1 MMRKTIVILMVVI
14 MVMLTAC
21 GAKLY
26 TEGNAQG
33 YTSINDIEGILFS
46 MYSKTVGNA
55 TAVTNISEKMNFEK
69 DQTYL
74 YKNGESEYLLF
85 NISSVVLAV
94 EKGTDF
100 NMANA
105 KDKKEAV
112 TSHDLLGIWFDIP
125 KKKLSYTDN
134 TADGTYKFIATVNGG
149 VSVTSEI
156 YNDFAGKLVVI
167 SDGTDE
173 WSLFIGSVGT
183 DYDSLSDDIKDTI
196 NYIAA
201 SLKIADKEKT
211 QDTVAV
217 SLGGQTTENDSE
229 VKDSSMDAS
238 LEVSIEE
245 GDEAA
250 VNASTE
256 NTSEEPMEE
265 SSSDASFEEISA
277 DSSSTT
283 DNSNEDSTSEDEVE
297 IIEVDSSS
305 IDFGDDK
312 PDDEKDDDVD
322 TPEESADATE
332 ADEQETKRGE
342 IITLN
347 NQKEEE
353 KADNKI
359 YNSSVYDMLKPGNW
373 GYADVQTGKIKETVA
388 VKVSS
393 LCTAQEAVNLIKKAC
408 TEKVVPYSYFEA
420 PVGCSWHLVKVEDQG
435 KKGYLNIKVVGA
447 DGNKLTFRGIKYP
460 MRTYMLDFKDEVYAY
475 YAVPNGCSE
484 YVLEVGDGTISNELA
499 SAYYLIDNY

>member
-1 MMRKTIVILMVVI
+1 MQKKIIFLLTAVMI
-14 MVMLTAC
+14 MLTAC
-21 GAKLY
+21 GTKLY
-26 TEGNAQG
+26 TDGNAQG
-33 YTSINDIEGILFS
+33 YTSINDIDGILFS
-46 MYSKTVGNA
+46 MYSKTVGSA

-74 YKNGESEYLLF
+74 YKNGESEYFLF

-134 TADGTYKFIATVNGG
+134 TADGVYKFMATVNGE

-156 YNDFAGKLVVI
+156 YNDFAGKLVVL

-183 DYDSLSDDIKDTI
+183 DYDSLSDDVKDTI

-201 SLKIADKEKT
+201 SLNIVDKEET
-211 QDTVAV
+211 QDIAAV
-217 SLGGQTTENDSE
+217 SLGGQTEESNSE
-229 VKDSSMDAS
+229 EKDSSILAS
-238 LEVSIEE
+238 SEVSIEE
-245 GDEAA
+245 SDEVS

-256 NTSEEPMEE
+256 YTSEEAIEE
-265 SSSDASFEEISA
+265 SSNNASMEEISA
-277 DSSSTT
+277 DSSSTADDT
-283 DNSNEDSTSEDEVE
+283 NEDSTSEGEVE

-305 IDFGDDK
+305 IDISNDK
-312 PDDEKDDDVD
+312 PDDID
-322 TPEESADATE
+322 TQEESAGITE
-332 ADEQETKRGE
+332 ANEQEAKRGE

-420 PVGCSWHLVKVEDQG
+420 PVGCTWHLVKVEDQG
-435 KKGYLNIKVVGA
+435 KNGYLNVKVVGA

-475 YAVPNGCSE
+475 VYNYCLDLF
-484 YVLEVGDGTISNELA
+484 VLLHQTS
-499 SAYYLIDNY
+499 YF

>member
-1 MMRKTIVILMVVI
+1 
-14 MVMLTAC
+14 MLTAC
-21 GAKLY
+21 GTKLY
-26 TEGNAQG
+26 TDGNAQG
-33 YTSINDIEGILFS
+33 YTSINDIDGILFS
-46 MYSKTVGNA
+46 MYSKTVGSA

-105 KDKKEAV
+105 KDKKAAV

-134 TADGTYKFIATVNGG
+134 TADGVYKFMATVNGE

-156 YNDFAGKLVVI
+156 YNDFAGKLVVL
-167 SDGTDE
+167 SDGTNE

-183 DYDSLSDDIKDTI
+183 DYDSLSDDVKDTI

-201 SLKIADKEKT
+201 SLKIADKEET
-211 QDTVAV
+211 QDIAAV
-217 SLGGQTTENDSE
+217 SLGGQIAEDENE
-229 VKDSSMDAS
+229 EKDSSMLAS
-238 LEVSIEE
+238 SEVSIEE
-245 GDEAA
+245 SGEVS

-256 NTSEEPMEE
+256 DTSEDAIEE
-265 SSSDASFEEISA
+265 SSEASIEEISD
-277 DSSSTT
+277 DS
-283 DNSNEDSTSEDEVE
+283 SNEDSTSEDEVE

-305 IDFGDDK
+305 VDISDDK
-312 PDDEKDDDVD
+312 PDEKEDDAD
-322 TPEESADATE
+322 TQEESADATE
-332 ADEQETKRGE
+332 ADEHETKRGE

-373 GYADVQTGKIKETVA
+373 GYADVQTGKVKETVA
-388 VKVSS
+388 VRVSS

-435 KKGYLNIKVVGA
+435 KNGYLNVKVVGA

-460 MRTYMLDFKDEVYAY
+460 MRTYMLVFKDEVYAY

-484 YVLEVGDGTISNELA
+484 YVLEVGDGTISNELV